1 MKSNLLKSSTLPLRS
16 FRLQNFKAVR
26 DSKTIKFTPITVFI
40 GNNGSGKSSIVEGLE
55 SFQHIIM
62 EGVDEAM
69 APWHGYENIW
79 NQVQRFA
86 APRKNG
92 NIPGKMEFLVEGF
105 SFTEHHRHHL
115 AVAPKAENLNEI
127 NITDYSAGFGKQPLT
142 PVPLRIKPGRVLDD
156 RLSRY
161 ITNWQFIHLEPRSMT
176 EPILQ
181 NRASGEILLKRDG
194 SNIAEFLLSIFN
206 SETDHQTYHAII
218 EALKVVL
225 PYADDLE
232 TRITS
237 ELERKVY
244 LTLIEKG
251 VTTKLPGWLLSTG
264 TMRILALLAV
274 LRHPKPPSV
283 IVIEE
288 LENGLDPR
296 TLQLLVEEFRIFIQT
311 GKGQIIITTHSP
323 YLLDLFHL
331 SQIIVVE
338 RDENGSPQFVRPGS
352 HTALDSWSKE
362 FSPGRLYTMGA
373 LTRK

>member
-1 MKSNLLKSSTLPLRS
+1 M
-16 FRLQNFKAVR
+16 
-26 DSKTIKFTPITVFI
+26 TVFI

-55 SFQHIIM
+55 SFQHIVM
-62 EGVDEAM
+62 KDLDEAM

-79 NQVQRFA
+79 NQVQRFSS
-86 APRKNG
+86 RRRNG
-92 NIPGKMEFLVEGF
+92 GILGEMEFLVEGY
-105 SFTEHHRHHL
+105 SYNENQRHHL

-127 NITDYSAGFGKQPLT
+127 HITDYSAAFGKQPIT
-142 PVPLRIKPGRVLDD
+142 PVPFRIKLGQVLDD
-156 RLSRY
+156 RLYRY
-161 ITNWQFIHLEPRSMT
+161 IANWQFIHLEPRSMA
-176 EPILQ
+176 EPVLQ
-181 NRASGEILLKRDG
+181 NRASGEIRLKRDG

-274 LRHPKPPSV
+274 LRHPDPPSV

-296 TLQLLVEEFRIFIQT
+296 TLQLLIEEIRIFIQS
-311 GKGQIIITTHSP
+311 GKGQIIVTTHSP
-323 YLLDLFHL
+323 YLLDLFHI

-338 RDENGSPQFVRPGS
+338 RDEKGSPHFIRPGS
-352 HTALDSWSKE
+352 QNALDSWSKE